1 MGLPRGIPKKTKT
14 SLKGDL
20 AHPVP
25 PPSLPGQGRERRKRK
40 RAERRRGARGGPL
53 GSKKMAIEVQVR
65 WKVARHWPLFS
76 PPIARKGCDAG
87 VPPGR
92 QAVRRDEF

>member
-1 MGLPRGIPKKTKT
+1 MELPKGDPRPKTK
-14 SLKGDL
+14 SEG
-20 AHPVP
+20 ASG
-25 PPSLPGQGRERRKRK
+25 PSRPTAALPGQGRERRKRK
-40 RAERRRGARGGPL
+40 RVERRRGARGGAS
-53 GSKKMAIEVQVR
+53 GSKEMAIEVQVR

>member
-25 PPSLPGQGRERRKRK
+25 PPSLPGQGRERRQRK
-40 RAERRRGARGGPL
+40 RAERRRVARGVRMEARRWQSKCVAM
-53 GSKKMAIEVQVR
+53 GSGQ
-65 WKVARHWPLFS
+65 KVATVFDDPL
-76 PPIARKGCDAG
+76 AG